1 MLEEDDIDKIK
12 EKTDILAEASMKIGE
27 AMYTPNAGGMGDAHS
42 DAEQAEHADSED
54 AKVVDG
60 QFKDVSDNNK

>member
-1 MLEEDDIDKIK
+1 
-12 EKTDILAEASMKIGE
+12 MKIGE

-42 DAEQAEHADSED
+42 DAEHTDSAD